1 MARAGESPVDEIKQR
16 LDIAEVLSEYVK
28 LIPSGP
34 TRFKVLCPFHHE
46 KTPSLMV
53 SKDRQTWHCFGCGKG
68 GDMFT
73 FVQEIE
79 GAEFPEA
86 LRILAKKANVELK
99 PVNPELHNAKTR
111 LIDLLKLSASFF
123 RKVLTDAEGA
133 AVARDYLKTRDVS
146 DETVEEFLIGYSPTT
161 WDAAIGFLVKRGFT
175 EQEVFDA
182 GLAVKREKGTGFYDR
197 FRGRLMFPIRDVNGM
212 VVGFTGRI
220 LEQVDGDAPPTGSG
234 ASAKYINTPETL
246 VYRKGSVLYGLDMA
260 RQAIKQVGL
269 AVLVEGNMD
278 CLASHQAGV
287 ENVVAVSGTA
297 LTEQQVRLLKRYT
310 NAIALAFDAD
320 LAGGEAARRG
330 IDQALAADMKVTV
343 ITIPDAKDPD
353 ELIKKDPAKWRNA
366 IAGAERIVEFSFN
379 RAFRNADL
387 TDVDAKKGIARQ
399 LLPVIARLPDPIEQS
414 HYLQLLGSK
423 LSVGEETLRDALKRV
438 PTVRTQ
444 TAAPANDTASTIK
457 KDRGVRVAEQV
468 LVDGGFANP
477 HRFEKLT
484 ELLEPD
490 MLPDPD
496 LKALYRQAL
505 LYYSQFHTLDADGFG
520 KYLSKELPLLK
531 PRFEQLLLLAEEQS
545 GSDASEEHEVLA
557 LREIEEHVHF
567 LRRQRIMDELKT
579 IEDEL
584 RRTESEG
591 ASATVDALLTRMNEL
606 TEQLRS
612 IEG

>member
-1 MARAGESPVDEIKQR
+1 MPRGDSPVDEIKER

-133 AVARDYLKTRDVS
+133 AVARKYLATRGVTD
-146 DETVEEFLIGYSPTT
+146 DTAEDFQIGYSPTT
-161 WDAAIGFLVKRGFT
+161 WDGALGFLVKRGFT
-175 EQEVFDA
+175 EQEAFDA

-197 FRGRLMFPIRDVNGM
+197 FRGRLMFPIRDVNGT

-220 LEQVDGDAPPTGSG
+220 LEEVEGDASTN
-234 ASAKYINTPETL
+234 AKYINTPETL
-246 VYRKGSVLYGLDMA
+246 VYRKGNVLYGLDMA
-260 RQAIKQVGL
+260 RHAIKQAGL

-310 NAIALAFDAD
+310 SSIALAFDAD
-320 LAGGEAARRG
+320 LAGGDAARRG

-366 IAGAERIVEFSFN
+366 IAGAERIVEYSFN

-414 HYLQLLGSK
+414 HYLQMLGSK
-423 LSVGEETLRDALKRV
+423 LSVGEESLRDALKRIPSV
-438 PTVRTQ
+438 KRPA
-444 TAAPANDTASTIK
+444 AAPVAAPSSVAT
-457 KDRGVRVAEQV
+457 KDRGARVAERV
-468 LVDGGFANP
+468 LVDGGFAHP
-477 HRFEKLT
+477 DRFEKLT

-520 KYLSKELPLLK
+520 KHLSKELPLLK
-531 PRFEQLLLLAEEQS
+531 PRFEQLLLLAEDPS
-545 GSDASEEHEVLA
+545 HDAGEDREA
-557 LREIEEHVHF
+557 AAMREIEEHVFF
-567 LRRQRIMDELKT
+567 LRRQRIVEELKS

-584 RRTESEG
+584 RRTEAEG
-591 ASATVDALLTRMNEL
+591 ASSAVDALLTRMNEL
-606 TEQLRS
+606 TAQLRS
-612 IEG
+612 IDG